1 VAINLAGCD
10 TLWQAV
16 FLDGF
21 STAALKVTVLDR
33 DDLTF
38 LADFLGHEDLYRFL
52 PELDNPD
59 QARNWLSRAF
69 GKRAYLFFR
78 VETRQNLEPVGF
90 MVFNQKADGSLVLG
104 GAIRKDCRGKG
115 FASEILVGLRHF
127 LEERTFPHAVHA
139 DVLRANVPVIKA
151 LEKAGFNEIPARS
164 SGDTVRFSLVPGG
177 KTP

>member
-1 VAINLAGCD
+1 MAINLAGCD

-33 DDLTF
+33 DGLTF

-52 PELDNPD
+52 PELENPD
-59 QARNWLSRAF
+59 QARDWLSRAF

-104 GAIRKDCRGKG
+104 GAIRTDCRGKG
-115 FASEILVGLRHF
+115 FASEILVGLRHL
-127 LEERTFPHAVHA
+127 LEERAFPHAVHA

-151 LEKAGFNEIPARS
+151 LEKAGFKEIPARIP
-164 SGDTVRFSLVPGG
+164 GDKVRFSLVPGG
-177 KTP
+177 